1 MYESFYKLRAKP
13 FRLSPDSGFFY
24 PSRGHKR
31 ALAYLRYGLSQGEGF
46 VVITG
51 DPGTGKT
58 TLAQILLKE
67 MNQQHLVVA
76 HLTTTQLEADEML
89 RMVSA
94 SFGLRY
100 EGMDKAALLKTL
112 EAFLLARA
120 RERKRA
126 LLVVDEAQNLPA
138 RSLEE
143 LRMLSNLQV
152 GDRALLQTFL
162 LGQPQFR
169 QKLEHPD
176 LEQLRQR
183 VIANYHLS
191 ALAPDECR
199 SYVESRLR
207 QVGWQDD
214 PSFTEQAFKA
224 IYEYSEGIPRR
235 INMLCDRVLLF
246 SFLEEKHEVNH
257 SILHQVTDELGQEI
271 SGRPPSVEKPAESLL
286 HDDSFDVGRDVEESA
301 ARAATQKVVPQKGT
315 QEAVTDAAAESFET
329 EAEVL
334 RPDELHDS
342 SEKLAAAL
350 REKARHAAEEPSKP
364 AKTVREVTNTEAD
377 PAADVFELAS
387 AEKSLMEPET
397 DHVATDG
404 GKASVPEDSALD
416 RAVPDD
422 GWARPV
428 PQVDLDESESGS
440 TEIAAEAGSLES
452 PRDEETKSAQ
462 QDRFRVIPGG
472 RGTETDRRQPVVLAP
487 LPDAPGDT
495 DEVTTRKI
503 LRLVLAFHR
512 SPRSFPG
519 LDDSSQPLPRGVR
532 NILQLAV
539 SDDEVLRDLRQI
551 SVMGISPAML
561 RAAVRFFVRRV
572 MFVPGSDDYRVL
584 GLQQGASLTE
594 IEVNYG
600 LLMRLLRHDNTDLV
614 DSGVSRIG
622 SAYEHLCRGEQRPAT
637 SNENPVLSDIEAI
650 DNIGDLDLDVA
661 PKVPDAVNISMP
673 QAATMQRDAFVEID
687 DGHSGVHIRH
697 VILVSCLVVVLL
709 VLYVTQIRDQDSKTP
724 VSTAPAEPAHQV
736 VPEGQL
742 SAVAPGLGRVD
753 EGNLRD
759 FSQNQATDEDMPV
772 ALPEATSAGAA
783 SDAWQGAVSPV
794 VRGNELGDE
803 QFATSASGVQAE
815 EEARA
820 QAAAEAVRREEIA
833 RQEEVA
839 RQAAITRKKA
849 EEEAKAA
856 AEARAVAEARARAR
870 AEEEA
875 RIQAMNEAKARTKA
889 EADARAAAAAERVAS
904 ERNTVLQSMS
914 EARSNVAAKT
924 PQVAVASGISEPNL
938 VQLMGQFLAY
948 YENGDLNGVM
958 SLFYSK
964 ARTDT
969 QTTGEGIRTEYEK
982 TFTTTDKRNMVFSD
996 LSWKWDDTFARGR
1009 GKFQATILSAGA
1021 GVPVLTSGKVT
1032 LQVTKGA
1039 AGLQISR
1046 LYFSD
1051 MKTIEGSQPTASNPP
1066 LSEADLDPL
1075 MSALV
1080 AYYEAGDINAFMDLF
1095 SSDASS
1101 DDRST
1106 ATGIRKDYQGL
1117 FDSTVARRMELQNLH
1132 WILEDGFARGESDYV
1147 VEVQTDKHGAVD
1159 VYRGTLWVRVEP
1171 RKGLARIVHF
1181 AFAE

>member
-67 MNQQHLVVA
+67 MDQQHLVVA

-207 QVGWQDD
+207 QVGWQND
-214 PSFTEQAFKA
+214 PSFTERAFES
-224 IYEYSEGIPRR
+224 IYKYSEGVPRR

-246 SFLEEKHEVNH
+246 SFLEEKHEVNNA
-257 SILHQVTDELGQEI
+257 ILHQVTDELGQEV
-271 SGRPPSVEKPAESLL
+271 SGRPPSAERPAESLL
-286 HDDSFDVGRDVEESA
+286 HDDSFEVGSDVAEPA
-301 ARAATQKVVPQKGT
+301 AQVMSQREG
-315 QEAVTDAAAESFET
+315 QEAVTATPAESFAVET
-329 EAEVL
+329 PVPGEL
-334 RPDELHDS
+334 RGDSGEKAPAPDELHDS

-350 REKARHAAEEPSKP
+350 REKARQAKEAAPQ
-364 AKTVREVTNTEAD
+364 
-377 PAADVFELAS
+377 PAATARDAADTDPPPDVFELAS
-387 AEKSLMEPET
+387 AEQSLMEPAAGRAGAA
-397 DHVATDG
+397 DDD
-404 GKASVPEDSALD
+404 GKASVPDDSVLD

-422 GWARPV
+422 SWTRPV
-428 PQVDLDESESGS
+428 PQVDPDETDGGPAK
-440 TEIAAEAGSLES
+440 IAAEAGSAEKPL
-452 PRDEETKSAQ
+452 DEEAKSGQ

-472 RGTETDRRQPVVLAP
+472 RGTDTDKRQPVVLAP

-495 DEVTTRKI
+495 EEVTTRKI

-519 LDDSSQPLPRGVR
+519 LDDSTQPLPRGVR

-594 IEVNYG
+594 VEINYG
-600 LLMRLLRHDNTDLV
+600 LLMRLLRHDNAGVV

-622 SAYEHLCRGEQRPAT
+622 AAYEHLCRGEQRPASGT
-637 SNENPVLSDIEAI
+637 GSENPALSDIEAI

-661 PKVPDAVNISMP
+661 PKAPDAINISMP
-673 QAATMQRDAFVEID
+673 QAASAQRDAFVEID
-687 DGHSGVHIRH
+687 DGNSGVHIRH
-697 VILVSCLVVVLL
+697 VVLVSCLVVVLL
-709 VLYVTQIRDQDSKTP
+709 VLYVTQIRDRDSRVP
-724 VSTAPAEPAHQV
+724 VGMTPAEPAHQV
-736 VPEGQL
+736 VPGDPS
-742 SAVAPGLGRVD
+742 SAAVPALGRAD
-753 EGNLRD
+753 NRHLQD
-759 FSQNQATDEDMPV
+759 PAMAEDMPV
-772 ALPEATSAGAA
+772 PSPEARSADTAG
-783 SDAWQGAVSPV
+783 DAWQGAVSPV
-794 VRGNELGDE
+794 VRSDE
-803 QFATSASGVQAE
+803 QLASLASVQAE
-815 EEARA
+815 EEAKA
-820 QAAAEAVRREEIA
+820 QAAIEAARKEEIA
-833 RQEEVA
+833 RQEEAA
-839 RQAAITRKKA
+839 RQAAAARKKA

-870 AEEEA
+870 AEEQA
-875 RIQAMNEAKARTKA
+875 RIQAEHDAKAKI
-889 EADARAAAAAERVAS
+889 EADARAAAAAERMAS
-904 ERNTVLQSMS
+904 EREAALRSMS
-914 EARSNVAAKT
+914 EVRPNNMATEMSQAAVVA
-924 PQVAVASGISEPNL
+924 GISETDL
-938 VQLMGQFLAY
+938 VRLVDRFLAH
-948 YENGDLNGVM
+948 YENGDLNGIM

-969 QTTGEGIRTEYEK
+969 QTTEEGIRTEYEK

-996 LSWKWDDTFARGR
+996 LSWKRDDTFARGR
-1009 GKFQATILSAGA
+1009 GKFQATILPAGA
-1021 GVPVLTSGKVT
+1021 GTPVLTSGKVT
-1032 LQVTKGA
+1032 LQVTKGD

-1051 MKTIEGSQPTASNPP
+1051 MKTVEGSQPAASNPP
-1066 LSEADLDPL
+1066 LSEADLNPL
-1075 MSALV
+1075 MTALV
-1080 AYYEAGDINAFMDLF
+1080 AYYEAGDIDAFMDLF

-1101 DDRST
+1101 NDRST
-1106 ATGIRKDYQGL
+1106 AAGIREDYQSL
-1117 FDSTVARRMELQNLH
+1117 FDSTVARRMELQNLR
-1132 WILEDGFARGESDYV
+1132 WVLEGGVARGESDYV
-1147 VEVQTDKHGAVD
+1147 VEVQTEKHGGVD
-1159 VYRGTLWVRVEP
+1159 VYRGTLWVQVEP

-1181 AFAE
+1181 AFVE

>member
-67 MNQQHLVVA
+67 MDQQHLVVA

-199 SYVESRLR
+199 SYVESRLK
-207 QVGWQDD
+207 QVGWQND
-214 PSFTEQAFKA
+214 PSFTEQAFET
-224 IYEYSEGIPRR
+224 IHEYSEGIPRR

-246 SFLEEKHEVNH
+246 SFLEEKHEVNNA
-257 SILHQVTDELGQEI
+257 ILHQVTDELGQEV
-271 SGRPPSVEKPAESLL
+271 SGRPPPVERPPDRLL
-286 HDDSFDVGRDVEESA
+286 HDDQPGGGIDVEESA
-301 ARAATQKVVPQKGT
+301 AQTVLPQGVVSDT
-315 QEAVTDAAAESFET
+315 SAESP
-329 EAEVL
+329 EAEAPD
-334 RPDELHDS
+334 PDELHDS
-342 SEKLAAAL
+342 SEKLAAAQ
-350 REKARHAAEEPSKP
+350 REKARHIAAEESLKP
-364 AKTVREVTNTEAD
+364 AEAVRETAQTETD
-377 PAADVFELAS
+377 PASDVFELAS
-387 AEKSLMEPET
+387 AEQSLMEPEAG
-397 DHVATDG
+397 HATSDG
-404 GKASVPEDSALD
+404 GEAPVPEDSALD

-422 GWARPV
+422 SWTRPV
-428 PQVDLDESESGS
+428 PQVDLDETEDGS
-440 TEIAAEAGSLES
+440 TEIAAEARSLEK
-452 PRDEETKSAQ
+452 PLDEEARSGQ

-472 RGTETDRRQPVVLAP
+472 RGPGADRRQPVVLAP

-495 DEVTTRKI
+495 EEVTTRKI

-519 LDDSSQPLPRGVR
+519 LDDSTQPLPRGVR

-584 GLQQGASLTE
+584 GLQQGATLTE
-594 IEVNYG
+594 IEINYG
-600 LLMRLLRHDNTDLV
+600 LLMRLLRHDNAEVV

-637 SNENPVLSDIEAI
+637 DSDDKNPALSDIQAI

-661 PKVPDAVNISMP
+661 PKVEDAVKIPMP
-673 QAATMQRDAFVEID
+673 QSAAVQRDAYVEID
-687 DGHSGVHIRH
+687 EGGSGRLIRH
-697 VILVSCLVVVLL
+697 VILVSGLVVVLL
-709 VLYVTQIRDQDSKTP
+709 LLYVTQIRDRDSQIP
-724 VSTAPAEPAHQV
+724 VSVPAEPTRQV
-736 VPEGQL
+736 VPEDQPP
-742 SAVAPGLGRVD
+742 AMAPASSHID
-753 EGNLRD
+753 EGNLQGL
-759 FSQNQATDEDMPV
+759 SQDLTLDEDMPM
-772 ALPEATSAGAA
+772 ALLQETISADAA
-783 SDAWQGAVSPV
+783 SNAGQDVISPV
-794 VRGNELGDE
+794 VTGSEHDDTPL
-803 QFATSASGVQAE
+803 ASSVNVQAE

-820 QAAAEAVRREEIA
+820 QAVAEATAIEEAA
-833 RQEEVA
+833 RKEEVA
-839 RQAAITRKKA
+839 RQEVAARQKA
-849 EEEAKAA
+849 EAEAKAA
-856 AEARAVAEARARAR
+856 AETRAAAEARARRVR

-875 RIQAMNEAKARTKA
+875 RIQAANEAKARAEAEA
-889 EADARAAAAAERVAS
+889 EADARAAAAAELAAS
-904 ERNTVLQSMS
+904 ERKAALLSKS
-914 EARSNVAAKT
+914 EATPNVVTKM
-924 PQVAVASGISEPNL
+924 PQTAVVAPVVSAITEADL
-938 VQLMGQFLAY
+938 VQLVGQFLSR
-948 YENGDLNGVM
+948 YENGDLNEIM

-969 QTTGEGIRTEYEK
+969 QTTWGGIRAEYENA
-982 TFTTTDKRNMVFSD
+982 FTTTAKRNMVFSD
-996 LSWKWDDTFARGR
+996 LSWKQDDTFARGR

-1021 GVPVLTSGKVT
+1021 GTPILTSGKVT
-1032 LQVTKGA
+1032 LQVTKGD

-1051 MKTIEGSQPTASNPP
+1051 VTTVEGAPPATSNTT
-1066 LSEADLDPL
+1066 LTEADLNPL
-1075 MSALV
+1075 MAALV
-1080 AYYEAGDINAFMDLF
+1080 TYYEAGDIDAFMDLF

-1101 DDRST
+1101 NDRST
-1106 ATGIRKDYQGL
+1106 VTGIRKDYQGL

-1132 WILEDGFARGESDYV
+1132 WILEDGIARGESNYL
-1147 VEVQTDKHGAVD
+1147 VEVQAEKHGGVD
-1159 VYRGTLWVRVEP
+1159 VYRGTLWVQVEP
-1171 RKGLARIVHF
+1171 RNGLARIVHF
-1181 AFAE
+1181 AFVE

>member
-67 MNQQHLVVA
+67 MDQQHLVVA

-100 EGMDKAALLKTL
+100 EGLDKAGLLKTL

-152 GDRALLQTFL
+152 GDKALLQTFL

-169 QKLEHPD
+169 QMLEHPD

-199 SYVESRLR
+199 CYVESRLK
-207 QVGWQDD
+207 QVGWQND
-214 PSFTEQAFKA
+214 PSFTEQAFET
-224 IYEYSEGIPRR
+224 IYEYAEGIPRR

-246 SFLEEKHEVNH
+246 SFLEEKHEVNNA
-257 SILHQVTDELGQEI
+257 ILHQVTDELGQEI
-271 SGRPPSVEKPAESLL
+271 SGRPLPAERPVESLL
-286 HDDSFDVGRDVEESA
+286 HDEPPATGADVNEPATETTLSQQASA
-301 ARAATQKVVPQKGT
+301 ETA
-315 QEAVTDAAAESFET
+315 ETDAAET
-329 EAEVL
+329 EAPEQ
-334 RPDELHDS
+334 PDEIHDN

-350 REKARHAAEEPSKP
+350 QQEAEELQEVEAFTETVSNTVNTKP
-364 AKTVREVTNTEAD
+364 E
-377 PAADVFELAS
+377 PASDVFELAS
-387 AEKSLMEPET
+387 AEQSLMEP
-397 DHVATDG
+397 DHAPSRS
-404 GKASVPEDSALD
+404 GKASGPEEDGALD

-422 GWARPV
+422 GWSQPV
-428 PQVDLDESESGS
+428 PQADVNESEEGPAG
-440 TEIAAEAGSLES
+440 IAARSEQPES
-452 PRDEETKSAQ
+452 YETPVDGGEKPPQ

-472 RGTETDRRQPVVLAP
+472 RGGDADGRQPVVLAP

-495 DEVTTRKI
+495 EEVTTRKI

-519 LDDSSQPLPRGVR
+519 LDDPSQPLPRGVR

-594 IEVNYG
+594 IEINYG
-600 LLMRLLRHDNTDLV
+600 LLMRLLRHDNAEVV

-622 SAYEHLCRGEQRPAT
+622 AAYEHLCRGEPRPAGDD
-637 SNENPVLSDIEAI
+637 ENPALSDVEAI
-650 DNIGDLDLDVA
+650 DNIGGLDLDVA
-661 PKVPDAVNISMP
+661 PKVDDAVKP
-673 QAATMQRDAFVEID
+673 PVPPLTAQREPYVEVD
-687 DGHSGVHIRH
+687 EGGSGTLVRN
-697 VILVSCLVVVLL
+697 VILVSALVVVLL
-709 VLYVTQIRDQDSKTP
+709 VLYVTQIRDRDAETP
-724 VSTAPAEPAHQV
+724 LGTPAEPPASQTAPESRPLTV
-736 VPEGQL
+736 VPQAG
-742 SAVAPGLGRVD
+742 PVD
-753 EGNLRD
+753 EGL
-759 FSQNQATDEDMPV
+759 SQGQPSKAD
-772 ALPEATSAGAA
+772 ALIAPQTAVSADIASDTGQEEALVAGAEQEETA
-783 SDAWQGAVSPV
+783 SLADA
-794 VRGNELGDE
+794 R
-803 QFATSASGVQAE
+803 AE
-815 EEARA
+815 EAAKAQAVAEARA
-820 QAAAEAVRREEIA
+820 AEEAARAAEIARQQEQARQAEIA
-833 RQEEVA
+833 RQE
-839 RQAAITRKKA
+839 AAARKKA
-849 EEEAKAA
+849 EAEARAAAEAKAA
-856 AEARAVAEARARAR
+856 AEARARAK

-875 RIQAMNEAKARTKA
+875 RRQAEAEAKAKA
-889 EADARAAAAAERVAS
+889 EAEARAAAAAAAKRVAENEKKAALLATPEAAPAVMAEAEAKAS
-904 ERNTVLQSMS
+904 AAIS
-914 EARSNVAAKT
+914 EA
-924 PQVAVASGISEPNL
+924 NL
-938 VQLMGQFLAY
+938 VQLVGQFLAD
-948 YENGDLNGVM
+948 YEKGDLDKLM
-958 SLFYSK
+958 SLFYAK

-969 QTTGEGIRTEYEK
+969 QTTLAGIRADYEE
-982 TFTTTDKRNMVFSD
+982 TFASTDKRNMVFTD
-996 LSWKWDDTFARGR
+996 LSWKRDDTFARGR
-1009 GKFQATILSAGA
+1009 GNFQATVLPAGA
-1021 GVPVLTSGKVT
+1021 EAPVLTAGKVT
-1032 LQVTKGA
+1032 LQVTRGDN
-1039 AGLQISR
+1039 GLQISR

-1051 MKTIEGSQPTASNPP
+1051 VKTVEGSQPAASKTS
-1066 LSEADLDPL
+1066 LTEADLNPL
-1075 MSALV
+1075 MAALV
-1080 AYYEAGDINAFMDLF
+1080 TYYEAGDIDAFMDLF

-1101 DDRST
+1101 NDR
-1106 ATGIRKDYQGL
+1106 ATVAGIRKDYQGL
-1117 FDSTVARRMELQNLH
+1117 FESTVARRMELQNLR
-1132 WILEDGFARGESDYV
+1132 WNLEDGMARGESDYV
-1147 VEVQTDKHGAVD
+1147 VEVQAEKHGGVD
-1159 VYRGTLWVRVEP
+1159 VYRGTLWVQVEP
-1171 RKGLARIVHF
+1171 RNGLARIVHF
-1181 AFAE
+1181 AFVE